1 MDLTESVQ
9 DKRLVATDAANNRHH
24 KNECFISTL
33 VRLKESSLE
42 AVESSKSLSIFKK
55 YMHTSRKVQEEFER
69 ILFEVAQSDESEL
82 ILLCGSVGDGKS
94 HLLSYYNENYP
105 EIMESF
111 TIHNDSTA
119 SFYLDKPAI
128 KSLIEVLENFSDD
141 KLNLTKQKLILA
153 INLGTLNNFIEG
165 DTDNKFKSLKKF
177 VLEKKLL
184 EDCSIEADH
193 FKYEHFQY
201 VNFADY
207 HMYYIQDGVA
217 KSDYIEELLNKLTSD
232 NVNNIFFQKYS
243 QLCSTCDTSHICPIK
258 ANFEMLKHMPIANEI
273 IKLIIEAIIKSK
285 LIVSTRA
292 LYNFFYEILVDR
304 RFINTG
310 SAEPK
315 KDIAKLNELF
325 YCEALLINN
334 IFSQAESSELL
345 NAICRID
352 PLNVRNEKLDD
363 FVVDYN
369 NKVDVLDIYNQ
380 QLPEMSVYLKKI
392 EKINFEDFN
401 RNELKKVLLKFFI
414 RGYYLSGKK
423 ELFEITDKTY
433 LKFVEN
439 LYYWNCGE
447 KGKLKELYGTV
458 KEGAFRWN
466 GEADDNGMVV
476 FIGEPQTRYVIS
488 QTVDV
493 KPSLINLKKKDSN
506 RLYQFSNTI
515 FLRFEDNK
523 SSKCFE
529 VEVDYTLYELLSK
542 ILKGYRPNMKD
553 KNLNIKFN
561 NFVSQ
566 LGFAGSKDEVVI
578 IKEKNAISNKV
589 YKLEYS
595 NDFGYTFEVV

>member
-1 MDLTESVQ
+1 MNLTESIQ
-9 DKRLVATDAANNRHH
+9 DREPVLTDAVNNEHY

-33 VRLKESSLE
+33 ARLKESSLE
-42 AVESSKSLSIFKK
+42 AVESSKSLSKFKK
-55 YMHTSRKVQEEFER
+55 YMHIPREVQKEFEK
-69 ILFEVAQSDESEL
+69 IIFDAVQSEKSEL

-105 EIMESF
+105 EIMGKY

-119 SFYLDKPAI
+119 SFYIDKPAI
-128 KSLIEVLENFSDD
+128 QSLIEVLENFSDD

-165 DTDNKFKSLKKF
+165 DTDNKFGLLKKF
-177 VLEKKLL
+177 VFEKKLL
-184 EDCSIEADH
+184 EDCSIETDCIKH
-193 FKYEHFQY
+193 EHFQY

-207 HMYYIQDGVA
+207 HMYYLQDGIV

-232 NVNNIFFQKYS
+232 NIDNVFYQNYS
-243 QLCSTCDTSHICPIK
+243 QLCSDCDSKYICPVK

-345 NAICRID
+345 NAIYRID
-352 PLNVRNEKLDD
+352 PLNVRNEKLDE

-369 NKVDVLDIYNQ
+369 NKVNVLDIYTQ
-380 QLPEMSVYLKKI
+380 QLPEMNVYLKKV

-401 RNELKKVLLKFFI
+401 RSELKQVLLKLFI

-423 ELFEITDKTY
+423 VCFEITDKTY

-439 LYYWNCGE
+439 LYYWNRGE

-458 KEGAFRWN
+458 KEGALRWN

-476 FIGEPQTRYVIS
+476 FIGKPQTRYVIS

-493 KPSLINLKKKDSN
+493 KPLLSNLKKKDTN
-506 RLYQFSNTI
+506 KLYQFSNTI
-515 FLRFEDNK
+515 FLHYEDNK
-523 SSKCFE
+523 SNKCFE
-529 VEVDYTLYELLSK
+529 VEVDYTLYEILTK

-566 LGFAGSKDEVVI
+566 LGLAGSKDELVI

-589 YKLEYS
+589 YRLEYS